1 MDKELRMFAVDREVS
16 TGTLISWNHSEFEI
30 HYSSLQNEVCID
42 GYYLRLL
49 LESNCDSLIKN
60 PYVLKHIHI

>member
-16 TGTLISWNHSEFEI
+16 MATLISWNHAEFEI
-30 HYSSLQNEVCID
+30 QYSSLQDEVCID

-49 LESNCDSLIKN
+49 LENNCDSLIKN
-60 PYVLKHIHI
+60 P